1 MNKSE
6 NKPINKIVK
15 GNIVLDVW
23 LNEAKNKLGEL
34 VSIPNI
40 TLKRTYKDDKT
51 GQWKSTTNYR
61 SKDIPNIECAI
72 VELKEYLTS
81 TNIKFQ

>member
-6 NKPINKIVK
+6 NKPVNKIVK

-23 LNEAKNKLGEL
+23 LNESKTKTGEL

-40 TLKRTYKDDKT
+40 TLKRTYNDDKT
-51 GQWKSTTNYR
+51 SQWKSTTNYR
-61 SKDIPNIECAI
+61 PKDIPNIECAI
-72 VELKEYLTS
+72 AQLKEYFVS
-81 TNIKFQ
+81 MDIKFQ